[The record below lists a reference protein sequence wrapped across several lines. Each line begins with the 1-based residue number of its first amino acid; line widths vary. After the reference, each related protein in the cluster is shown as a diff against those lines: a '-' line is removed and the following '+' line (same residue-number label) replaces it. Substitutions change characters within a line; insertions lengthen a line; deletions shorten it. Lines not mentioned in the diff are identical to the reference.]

1 MERIENILDDKCSKV
16 FATEILDI
24 DTGLTVRTINYNS
37 KICMEISASE
47 PTCRLMYSGID
58 KSPNSYINT
67 LASKHEVLR
76 YNDSPIHDAV
86 ELFLGEELTRYV
98 NKIFMD
104 VQSRDDI
111 EEIENILLLDIKS
124 TVNNFKNENIDPD
137 IYKDMYVD
145 EYITSYVSKNQHLAN
160 AFIYVKQK
168 MLLMRLLV
176 HIAPKIGVLKID
188 EISILA
194 KYFIEI
200 AEIYTVEGI

>member
-37 KICMEISASE
+37 KICMEISANE

-58 KSPNSYINT
+58 KSPNGYINT

-76 YNDSPIHDAV
+76 YDDSPIHDAV
-86 ELFLGEELTRYV
+86 ELFLGEKLTRYV

-137 IYKDMYVD
+137 IYKDMCVD
-145 EYITSYVSKNQHLAN
+145 EYITSYVSKDQQLAN

-176 HIAPKIGVLKID
+176 HIAPRIGVLKID

-200 AEIYTVEGI
+200 AEIYTVKGI

>member
-1 MERIENILDDKCSKV
+1 MERIENIYCSKCSKV

-58 KSPNSYINT
+58 KSPNGYINT
-67 LASKHEVLR
+67 LAAKHEVLR

-137 IYKDMYVD
+137 IYKDMCVD
-145 EYITSYVSKNQHLAN
+145 EYITSYVSKDQHLAN

-200 AEIYTVEGI
+200 AEIYTIEGI